1 MAKKQVK
8 KKDDTLKIYG
18 TLDEVLGVAVKGN
31 PKPRKPAK
39 KKK

>member
-1 MAKKQVK
+1 MPKKKTK

-18 TLDEVLGVAVKGN
+18 TLDEVLKVSVQGN